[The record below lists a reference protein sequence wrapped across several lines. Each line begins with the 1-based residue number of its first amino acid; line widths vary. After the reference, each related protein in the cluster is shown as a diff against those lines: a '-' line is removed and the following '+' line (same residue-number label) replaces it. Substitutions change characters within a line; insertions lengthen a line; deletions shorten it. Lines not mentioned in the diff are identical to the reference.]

1 MNYKVTWTEEH
12 SVIVSMKN
20 ADELQ
25 MLIDQGLLDELEHSV
40 VVGEIEIDETE
51 EEARYKF

>member
-40 VVGEIEIDETE
+40 MVGEIEIDETE